1 MFFSETKRIAVTLCC
16 ATQVFVSVSAFALDG
31 MPDKDTW
38 KLRNGGT
45 FSGIAH
51 DFGYQLCLLQ
61 RRMGKVYVNGAE
73 VKNLGTQALLGRLA
87 EHYSVPVDNPK
98 SLQKHLARQP
108 YAQVVMPYFTLKYD
122 AGGREQQVP
131 VVLLAEEDVALLRPA
146 FNAWCQE
153 KQREHE
159 ERMFR
164 AQKLQNEQARL
175 AMQAEELAV
184 QRSIEQA
191 AWNQAY
197 AASET
202 ADATNRGVTEMQQ
215 QGETLKKIERNSRK
229 R

>member
-1 MFFSETKRIAVTLCC
+1 MFFGATTRIALALCF
-16 ATQVFVSVSAFALDG
+16 ATQVLAGVSAFAVDD
-31 MPDKDTW
+31 MPSKDAW
-38 KLRNGGT
+38 KLRNGASFTG
-45 FSGIAH
+45 SAH

-73 VKNLGTQALLGRLA
+73 VKNVGTQALLEQLA
-87 EHYSVPVDNPK
+87 KHYSVPIDDPK
-98 SLQKHLARQP
+98 ALQKHLARQP

-131 VVLLAEEDVALLRPA
+131 VVLLADEDVALLRPA

-159 ERMFR
+159 ERVFR
-164 AQKLQNEQARL
+164 AQQLQNEQARL

-197 AASET
+197 AASQT
-202 ADATNRGVTEMQQ
+202 ADAANRGVMEMQQ
-215 QGETLKKIERNSRK
+215 QGQTLKKIERNIRN

>member
-1 MFFSETKRIAVTLCC
+1 MFCGENKRIAVALCC
-16 ATQVFVSVSAFALDG
+16 ATQVLVGVSAFALDG
-31 MPDKDTW
+31 MPDKDAW
-38 KLRNGGT
+38 KLRNGASFTG
-45 FSGIAH
+45 SAH

-73 VKNLGTQALLGRLA
+73 VKNVGTQALLEQLA
-87 EHYSVPVDNPK
+87 KHYSVPIDDPK
-98 SLQKHLARQP
+98 ALQKHLATKP

-131 VVLLAEEDVALLRPA
+131 VVLLADEDVALLRPA

-164 AQKLQNEQARL
+164 AQQLQNEQARL

-197 AASET
+197 AASQT
-202 ADATNRGVTEMQQ
+202 ADAANRGVMEIQQ
-215 QGETLKKIERNSRK
+215 QGQTLKKIERNIKNR
-229 R
+229 

>member
-1 MFFSETKRIAVTLCC
+1 MFCGKPKRIAVALCC
-16 ATQVFVSVSAFALDG
+16 ALQVLVVASALALDG
-31 MPDKDTW
+31 MPGKDTW
-38 KLRNGGT
+38 KLRNGASFTGN
-45 FSGIAH
+45 AH

-73 VKNLGTQALLGRLA
+73 VKNAGTQALLEQLA
-87 EHYSVPVDNPK
+87 EHYSVPIDDPK
-98 SLQKHLARQP
+98 ALQKHLAKQP

-131 VVLLAEEDVALLRPA
+131 VALLAEDDIALLRPA
-146 FNAWCQE
+146 FDAWCQE

-159 ERMFR
+159 ERVFR
-164 AQKLQNEQARL
+164 AQQLQNEQMRL
-175 AMQAEELAV
+175 AMMAEELAV

-197 AASET
+197 AASQT
-202 ADATNRGVTEMQQ
+202 ADAANRGVTEMQQ
-215 QGETLKKIERNSRK
+215 QGQTLKKIERNLRN